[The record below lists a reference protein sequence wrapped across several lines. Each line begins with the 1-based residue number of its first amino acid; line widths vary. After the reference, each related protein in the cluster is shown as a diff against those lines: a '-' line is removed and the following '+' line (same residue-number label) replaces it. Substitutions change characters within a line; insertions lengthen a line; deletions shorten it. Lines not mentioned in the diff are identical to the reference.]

1 MRLLVVVM
9 AVITA
14 AAISAASSTPA
25 TKVLRG
31 TVGPSYTISV
41 KTPAGKLAKTTKA
54 GTYTLT
60 VQDKSASH
68 DFHLIGP
75 GINKRVT
82 TVAFTGTKSIT
93 IKLKVGRYTY
103 SCDPHQS
110 VGMKGSFRVT
120 A

>member
-1 MRLLVVVM
+1 MRLFTLL
-9 AVITA
+9 A
-14 AAISAASSTPA
+14 AAMVAAAVSAASSTSA

-31 TVGPSYTISV
+31 TVGPSFTISV
-41 KTPAGKLAKTTKA
+41 KTAAGKLVKTTKA
-54 GTYTLT
+54 GTYKLT
-60 VQDKSASH
+60 VQDKSESH

-103 SCDPHQS
+103 LCDPHAS